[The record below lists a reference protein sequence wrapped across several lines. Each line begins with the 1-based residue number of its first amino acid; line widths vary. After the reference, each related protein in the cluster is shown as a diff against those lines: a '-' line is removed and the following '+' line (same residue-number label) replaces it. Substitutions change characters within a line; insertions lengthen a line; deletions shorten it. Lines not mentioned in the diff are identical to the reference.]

1 MRPAPLGGKL
11 IREDCQRPGGARRLR
26 IVLYSHPAFLESAL
40 SLARELSRTAEV
52 HLLLEV
58 APESWRSASFD
69 LERMALAPGLHRADP
84 ILTTHFPVRA
94 RVYWRDLASF
104 TLVVHGR
111 RRALHPGSF
120 RVTRQAIRYIERL
133 APDIVHVDDPDVSP
147 RLALGI
153 RMHRWRRDIPI
164 VLSVHDPEPHSGEV
178 HRRKAVA
185 RRLLFPRTARFVL
198 HSAALVEPF
207 VERYGIDRR
216 NVSVVPLGINRFFE
230 AWSSSQHAADG
241 KRVAF
246 FGRLS
251 EYKGLNILYDALPQV
266 AARIPGLEVEVAGKP
281 VPGYQLPPAPELR
294 NGARLRVSP
303 EYLHNEHLTTLVQQA
318 SLIVCPYIDATQS
331 GVIMT
336 SYALG
341 RPVVASAVGGLS
353 EYVREG
359 ETGLLVPPGDASALA
374 DAIVRALL
382 EDGLLDRLHAGVAA
396 LEGGDLE
403 WDSIGLSV
411 VGIYQDVIERAGRAG
426 ARP

>member
-1 MRPAPLGGKL
+1 MLVRGD
-11 IREDCQRPGGARRLR
+11 RQRSDDARRLR

-40 SLARELSRTAEV
+40 SLAREQSRTAEV
-52 HLLLEV
+52 HLMLEV

-69 LERMALAPGLHRADP
+69 LEPIALDAGLHRADP
-84 ILTTHFPVRA
+84 ILSTRFPERA
-94 RVYWRDLASF
+94 RAYWRDLASF

-133 APDIVHVDDPDVSP
+133 APDIVHIDDPDVSP

-153 RMHRWRRDIPI
+153 RMNRWRRDIPV

-198 HSAALVEPF
+198 HSEALLEPF
-207 VERYGIDRR
+207 VERYGLDRQR
-216 NVSVVPLGINRFFE
+216 VSVLPLGINRFYE
-230 AWSSSQHAADG
+230 AWSTSQDVGDAH
-241 KRVAF
+241 RIAF

-251 EYKGLNILYDALPQV
+251 EYKGLDILYEALPKV
-266 AARIPGLEVEVAGKP
+266 ASRVPDLVVDVAGKP
-281 VPGYQLPPAPELR
+281 VPGYHVPAPPELP
-294 NGARLRVSP
+294 NDARLRVSP
-303 EYLHNEHLTTLVQQA
+303 EYLRNDQLTALVQQA
-318 SLIVCPYIDATQS
+318 SLIICPYIDATQS

-341 RPVVASAVGGLS
+341 RPVIASAVGGLS
-353 EYVREG
+353 EYVHEG
-359 ETGLLVPPGDASALA
+359 DTGLLVPPGDATALA
-374 DAIVRALL
+374 NAIVRALL

-396 LEGGDLE
+396 LAGGDLE
-403 WDSIGLSV
+403 WSSIGRSAT
-411 VGIYQDVIERAGRAG
+411 GIYEEVMEQAERAGAS
-426 ARP
+426 